1 MDNIKFKAKITDSS
15 HLSAGKI
22 VDVDWIDLKNKQI
35 TFNGVAFEH
44 GFGELVETAK
54 ENQFKLMPFSGY
66 PDMDGNEIYA
76 GHIVRIY
83 DDEENDVGWNESVI
97 FHQGAFFAGD
107 ENFIGNVHFRSRI
120 IGDIY
125 SDKVIKYMNQNA

>member
-1 MDNIKFKAKITDSS
+1 MDNIKLRAKIIDPS
-15 HLSAGKI
+15 HLSGGKI
-22 VDVDWIDLKNKQI
+22 VDVEWIDFKNKQI

-54 ENQFKLMPFSGY
+54 GNQFKLMPFSCY
-66 PDMDGNEIYA
+66 TDMDGNEICA

-83 DDEENDVGWNESVI
+83 DDVENDDGWNEAVI

-125 SDKVIKYMNQNA
+125 SDKKLLSI